1 MRVDGIWGGLR
12 RVARTTTARA
22 GRRLRTRWRSALS
35 RASRMTG
42 ATVAAFVVAELVG
55 LRDPP
60 PLIAALTALLVV
72 QATLAGTLV
81 NGVQRVLSVVAGV
94 ALAVLFVSVVGLTWW
109 SLGVLVAASIVV
121 GQLLRLGP
129 HLVEVPISAMLVL
142 GVGHAAGAESIGS
155 GRVVETLVG
164 AIVGVLVNIAF
175 PPPVRTRDASG
186 AVAAFADEIA
196 ALLSAAAD
204 ALGRGPIAADLAM
217 QWLEDA
223 RRLNRHSPRL
233 DRVLVQLEESRRLNL
248 RALRHPQEGGLRSNL
263 DALEHSSVSM
273 RALFRAVHDT
283 TERRTGVQ
291 DDPEYAENVRCST
304 AVLMADMATVFRAF
318 GRCAS
323 GRVAWHGRG
332 GTRRA
337 GERAGNAAPPPR
349 RARQRTYQGPP
360 YPAWTVGAERR
371 AGDDSRPDAPRARRH
386 HDHSRPGPASHGA
399 SARQAANGGPRR
411 HSPTRLASRPWPR
424 TARVD
429 RTPVTRSPMPCGV
442 ALPGLYDP
450 VRDYGRRTRSG
461 LSRRK
466 RICFCV
472 SVRTGGDRRR
482 RSAARPR
489 TGTRAS

>member
-1 MRVDGIWGGLR
+1 MRVDGIWCGLR

-22 GRRLRTRWRSALS
+22 GRRVRTRGRSALS
-35 RASRMTG
+35 RAARMTG
-42 ATVAAFVVAELVG
+42 ATVAAFVVAESVG
-55 LRDPP
+55 LREPP

-109 SLGVLVAASIVV
+109 SLAALVAASIVV

-142 GVGHAAGAESIGS
+142 GVGHAAGAESLGS
-155 GRVVETLVG
+155 GRVVETVVG

-196 ALLSAAAD
+196 ALVSAAAD
-204 ALGRGPIAADLAM
+204 ALGRGPIPVDLAT

-233 DRVLVQLEESRRLNL
+233 DQALVQLEESRRLNL
-248 RALRHPQEGGLRSNL
+248 RALRYPQEGGLRSNL

-273 RALFRAVHDT
+273 RTLFRAVYDA

-291 DDPEYAENVRCST
+291 DPEYAESVRCSAAT
-304 AVLMADMATVFRAF
+304 LMADMATVFRAF

-323 GRVAWHGRG
+323 GPVD
-332 GTRRA
+332 GTP
-337 GERAGNAAPPPR
+337 E
-349 RARQRTYQGPP
+349 
-360 YPAWTVGAERR
+360 EK
-371 AGDDSRPDAPRARRH
+371 
-386 HDHSRPGPASHGA
+386 
-399 SARQAANGGPRR
+399 QAA
-411 HSPTRLASRPWPR
+411 LA
-424 TARVD
+424 
-429 RTPVTRSPMPCGV
+429 G
-442 ALPGLYDP
+442 ALETL
-450 VRDYGRRTRSG
+450 
-461 LSRRK
+461 
-466 RICFCV
+466 
-472 SVRTGGDRRR
+472 RRR
-482 RSAARPR
+482 RDTLESVLIGDPRIRHGLWELNAALVTTVDRMLLELDTTTITSDLDQRRTAQALARMRAAVHDATHRPDSRAARGQELPESTER
-489 TGTRAS
+489 P

>member
-1 MRVDGIWGGLR
+1 
-12 RVARTTTARA
+12 
-22 GRRLRTRWRSALS
+22 
-35 RASRMTG
+35 MTG

-55 LRDPP
+55 LREPP

-72 QATLAGTLV
+72 QATLASTLV

-94 ALAVLFVSVVGLTWW
+94 ALAVLLVSVVGLTWW
-109 SLGVLVAASIVV
+109 SLGALVAASIVV

-204 ALGRGPIAADLAM
+204 ALGRGPIPVDLAM

-248 RALRHPQEGGLRSNL
+248 RALRHPEEGGLRSNL

-283 TERRTGVQ
+283 TQRRTGVQ
-291 DDPEYAENVRCST
+291 DDPDYAENVRCST

-323 GRVAWHGRG
+323 GRVDGTAEEEHAALASALETLRRRRDTLESVLIGRP
-332 GTRRA
+332 A
-337 GERAGNAAPPPR
+337 
-349 RARQRTYQGPP
+349 

-371 AGDDSRPDAPRARRH
+371 AGDDSRPDAPRARHH
-386 HDHSRPGPASHGA
+386 HDHSRPRPASHGA
-399 SARQAANGGPRR
+399 SARQAARGGPRR
-411 HSPTRLASRPWPR
+411 HPPTRLASRPWPR

-429 RTPVTRSPMPCGV
+429 RTPVNAITHAVRCCP
-442 ALPGLYDP
+442 AWP
-450 VRDYGRRTRSG
+450 VRPG
-461 LSRRK
+461 
-466 RICFCV
+466 
-472 SVRTGGDRRR
+472 
-482 RSAARPR
+482 P
-489 TGTRAS
+489 